1 MKQFLKT
8 IVFIALAIPYAQAQ
22 TAYDA
27 FKYSVEAFN
36 GSARYTAMAGS
47 FGALGEIFS
56 AVVDNPAG
64 AAVFQ
69 FPSGHKHGT

>member
-47 FGALGEIFS
+47 FGALGEIFL
-56 AVVDNPAG
+56 P
-64 AAVFQ
+64 
-69 FPSGHKHGT
+69 